1 MYSQNPANLAGLPEI
16 PLFGETSTYALMETT
31 AFDDKTDSPSPVKYR
46 LLSAELGRSHFY
58 QFAELAVEGAHC
70 LEARRSG
77 NVFDCVVRV
86 VRKQEQVHGM
96 TDAQAEKI
104 ILQGQSC
111 GTPHSG
117 GEITLVCAKSFNQVV
132 TLEVVVEVRLFF
144 LQIGFEL
151 FKQVVAIA
159 GLQVTDEV
167 AHIGFE
173 RWLGQF
179 PILFDDKTA

>member
-1 MYSQNPANLAGLPEI
+1 
-16 PLFGETSTYALMETT
+16 
-31 AFDDKTDSPSPVKYR
+31 
-46 LLSAELGRSHFY
+46 
-58 QFAELAVEGAHC
+58 
-70 LEARRSG
+70 
-77 NVFDCVVRV
+77 
-86 VRKQEQVHGM
+86 M

-132 TLEVVVEVRLFF
+132 TLEVLGGGRLCF
-144 LQIGFEL
+144 LQIGFER
-151 FKQVVAIA
+151 FKLVVAIA

-179 PILFDDKTA
+179 SILFDDKTA

>member
-1 MYSQNPANLAGLPEI
+1 MKVRIALKPDAPAM
-16 PLFGETSTYALMETT
+16 S
-31 AFDDKTDSPSPVKYR
+31 
-46 LLSAELGRSHFY
+46 
-58 QFAELAVEGAHC
+58 
-70 LEARRSG
+70 
-77 NVFDCVVRV
+77 FDCVVRV

-167 AHIGFE
+167 AISASSGG
-173 RWLGQF
+173 WDSF
-179 PILFDDKTA
+179 PSCSTIKRRSIS

>member
-1 MYSQNPANLAGLPEI
+1 
-16 PLFGETSTYALMETT
+16 ME
-31 AFDDKTDSPSPVKYR
+31 DIKKN
-46 LLSAELGRSHFY
+46 SA
-58 QFAELAVEGAHC
+58 
-70 LEARRSG
+70 
-77 NVFDCVVRV
+77 
-86 VRKQEQVHGM
+86 
-96 TDAQAEKI
+96 I
-104 ILQGQSC
+104 
-111 GTPHSG
+111 PHSG

-159 GLQVTDEV
+159 GLQATDEV

-179 PILFDDKTA
+179 SILFDDKTA